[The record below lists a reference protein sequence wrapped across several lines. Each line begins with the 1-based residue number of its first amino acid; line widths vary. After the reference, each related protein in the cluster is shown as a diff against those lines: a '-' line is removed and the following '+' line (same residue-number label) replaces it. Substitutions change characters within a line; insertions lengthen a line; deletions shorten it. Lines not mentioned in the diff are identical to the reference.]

1 MARHIAFDYRFLT
14 SRASVVGLA
23 AALMVSAC
31 ATTQAPA
38 PRRDTGPVVQRPVP
52 QPPVQRPDP
61 RTKPD
66 TKPAPDTGPRIIDR
80 PTDVVSRDGVT
91 PPHMAGRN
99 IKRLALLLPFSAKSS
114 RLRAEAQSMLQAAEM
129 AVFDNPDNDVLLIA
143 LDSQG
148 TSGGAKT
155 AARAANEAGA
165 DVILGPILAD
175 SVRAA
180 GREARKENTP
190 VIAFSTDQTIA
201 GGGVYLLSFPP
212 EAEVRRVVEYAASEG
227 ASRFA
232 YLGPDNEY
240 GRRALSE
247 YRNSVARTGGAITAQ
262 ESYKGNDIS
271 VMQAPATK
279 LANLYVETERA
290 SGGNGNLAFEAVLMP
305 EGGTALRSLAPLLPY
320 NRVNPEIVQF
330 MGTGLWHREDTVR
343 EPALDGGIFAGP
355 DQDTRRQFTDSF
367 DRAYGSEPTTLASL
381 AYDAVLV
388 GGVIAD
394 GDPRGR
400 RARAEDPQGF
410 YGADG
415 LIRFNPDGT
424 PDRGMA
430 IYRIEDGRFVIID
443 PAPKTSMGP
452 S

>member
-1 MARHIAFDYRFLT
+1 MARHIAFDYRFLKSKAT
-14 SRASVVGLA
+14 VAGLA
-23 AALMVSAC
+23 AALMMSAC
-31 ATTQAPA
+31 TTTQAPA

-52 QPPVQRPDP
+52 KPPVQRPDT
-61 RTKPD
+61 RPD
-66 TKPAPDTGPRIIDR
+66 PQQPTTPEPQIIDK

-91 PPHMAGRN
+91 PPHMTGRN
-99 IKRLALLLPFSAKSS
+99 IKRLALLLPFSASSS
-114 RLRAEAQSMLQAAEM
+114 RLREEAQSMLRAAEM
-129 AVFDNPDNDVLLIA
+129 SVFDNPDNDVLLIA

-148 TSGGAKT
+148 TKDGART
-155 AARAANEAGA
+155 AAKAANEAGA

-180 GREARKENTP
+180 GREARKESTP

-227 ASRFA
+227 ATRFA

-240 GRRALSE
+240 GRRALNE
-247 YRNSVARTGGAITAQ
+247 YRNSVARTGGVITAN
-262 ESYKGNDIS
+262 ESYRGNDIT

-279 LANLYVETERA
+279 LANFYVDTENA
-290 SGGNGNLAFEAVLMP
+290 GGGRGNMAFEAVLMP

-343 EPALDGGIFAGP
+343 EPALEGGIFAGP
-355 DQDTRRQFTDSF
+355 DQDTRRQFKDNY
-367 DRAYGSEPTTLASL
+367 DRTYGQDPSTLASL

-388 GGVIAD
+388 GGVIAT

-400 RARAEDPQGF
+400 RVRAEDPQGF

-430 IYRIEDGRFVIID
+430 IYRIEDGQFVIID
-443 PAPKTSMGP
+443 PAPKTTSGP

>member
-1 MARHIAFDYRFLT
+1 MARHIAFDYRFLR
-14 SRASVVGLA
+14 SRATAAGLA
-23 AALMVSAC
+23 AALMMSAC
-31 ATTQAPA
+31 TTTQAPS
-38 PRRDTGPVVQRPVP
+38 PRRDTGPVVQRPLP
-52 QPPVQRPDP
+52 KPPVQRPP
-61 RTKPD
+61 TEKPD
-66 TKPAPDTGPRIIDR
+66 PGKPDIIDK

-99 IKRLALLLPFSAKSS
+99 IKRLALLLPFSSS
-114 RLRAEAQSMLQAAEM
+114 STRLRAEAQSMLRAAEM
-129 AVFDNPDNDVLLIA
+129 AVFDDPENDVLLIA

-227 ASRFA
+227 AGRFA

-240 GRRALSE
+240 GRRALNE
-247 YRNSVARTGGAITAQ
+247 YRNSVARTGGIITAN
-262 ESYKGNDIS
+262 ESYNGNDIS
-271 VMQAPATK
+271 VMQAPASK
-279 LANLYVETERA
+279 LANFYVETERT
-290 SGGNGNLAFEAVLMP
+290 SGGRGDMAFEAVLMP

-343 EPALDGGIFAGP
+343 EPALEGGIFAGP
-355 DQDTRRQFTDSF
+355 DQDARRQFIDSF
-367 DRAYGSEPTTLASL
+367 DQAYGQEPSTLASL

-388 GGVIAD
+388 GGVIAE

-430 IYRIEDGRFVIID
+430 IYRIEDGQFVIID
-443 PAPKTSMGP
+443 PAPKTTSGP